1 MKRIILIWIVSLLS
15 IQAFSQSISS
25 VVEDFDRLGDI
36 YTQKIEI
43 EEDRRYILSQN
54 GVNSEIYNVEDFILA
69 VFPSNFMVKDMK
81 IYKDQIYFCGTSLGV
96 GFIAKT
102 TISDLFYSNTF
113 ESSYIPYSQSL
124 DKMVL
129 DIDFSNGEINIAC
142 IGTDN
147 SSESIFFHHREN
159 TGSYEIYKSPN
170 PDEIFDDI
178 ILKGQYIISV
188 GRDPNNNPTFFLL
201 RGYDINSLAIW
212 ERKFDNNTGWRYR
225 NKLLATSVY
234 NNSIAIVGEGEDDG
248 TNLITITSIVDLNNI
263 ANGPH
268 YTKSFGSYR
277 YLGNQG
283 EFALIKDIMY
293 STPDQRL
300 LILEEYPYTFSPP
313 PFPPALTDL
322 ISTVMVIDI
331 LPNLTNREAIY
342 SYINGIDHKYNSL
355 IEKSPYV
362 FISAGINP
370 SAGEVEMWEGDRAN
384 QGGYNCNIIEPY
396 DLREEIVNIDIL
408 DPVDLIYSNRIEWQI
423 DTNNTMNLERNIICN

>member
-1 MKRIILIWIVSLLS
+1 MKKLLFLWIVSLLS

-25 VVEDFDRLGDI
+25 VVEDFDRIGDI
-36 YTQKIEI
+36 HTQRIVIE
-43 EEDRRYILSQN
+43 DNRTFILSQN
-54 GVNSEIYNVEDFILA
+54 GVDSEIYNVDDLIVA
-69 VFPSNFMVKDMK
+69 IFPSYLTIKDFK
-81 IYKDQIYFCGTSLGV
+81 ILDDEIYFCGTSSGV
-96 GFIAKT
+96 GFIAKAN
-102 TISDLFYSNTF
+102 IYDLFYNNSF
-113 ESSYIPYSQSL
+113 YWGFVPYSQSL

-129 DIDFSNGEINIAC
+129 DIDFNVAC

-147 SSESIFFHHREN
+147 SGESIFFHYREN
-159 TGSYEIYKSPN
+159 NGNYEIYKSTE
-170 PDEIFDDI
+170 PDEVFDDI
-178 ILKGQYIISV
+178 ILHGQEIITI
-188 GRDPNNNPTFFLL
+188 GREPNNYPTSFNV
-201 RGYDINSLAIW
+201 RGYDINSLITW
-212 ERKFDNNTGWRYR
+212 EYRFDNGTSWRYI

-355 IEKSPYV
+355 IEKGPYV

-370 SAGEVEMWEGDRAN
+370 STGEVEMWEGDRAN